1 MRTIPALAFACI
13 FATFATPA
21 FAQEHRTVVF
31 GELGGAS
38 LGHADSHQGNAPIW
52 GGGAAFF
59 LTPNLAIEGD
69 VHTGRVSHVFGREN
83 HDFSQVTMTGSLLF
97 VVPAGARVRF
107 LTGGGL
113 GLQRAHTA
121 FNEPP
126 IGPVDDVETIR
137 LFHGRGGVEWDV
149 SKRVVI
155 RTDAVLW
162 MGGGLDWVLGG
173 RFGVGYRF

>member
-1 MRTIPALAFACI
+1 MRTISALVFAFILATLPAPL
-13 FATFATPA
+13 
-21 FAQEHRTVVF
+21 FAQEHRALVF
-31 GELGGAS
+31 GELGGANI
-38 LGHADSHQGNAPIW
+38 GHADSQQGNAPIW

-59 LTPNLAIEGD
+59 LTPNLALEGD

-83 HDFSQVTMTGSLLF
+83 HDFSQVTVTGSLLF
-97 VVPAGARVRF
+97 VVPAGGHVRF

-113 GLQRAHTA
+113 GFQRAHTV

-137 LFHGRGGVEWDV
+137 LFHGRAGAEWDV
-149 SKRVVI
+149 SKRVVV

-162 MGGGLDWVLGG
+162 MGGGLDWVFGG
-173 RFGVGYRF
+173 RVGVGYRF